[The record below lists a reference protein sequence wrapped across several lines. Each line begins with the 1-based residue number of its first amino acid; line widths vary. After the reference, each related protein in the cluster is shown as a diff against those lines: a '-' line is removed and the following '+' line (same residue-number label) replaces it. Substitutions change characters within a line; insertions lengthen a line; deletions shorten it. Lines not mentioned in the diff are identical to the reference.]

1 MLQLPN
7 FFQKRQLTSMDT
19 SQLPGRGI
27 KPLLSLRKHYRVSLF
42 ISLLVVL
49 IGLPVA
55 WIKGQSV
62 YTVESVFQVSPNYMK
77 TLSSDKE
84 VEFQSNSQYREFVNH
99 LSNTVRRY
107 DVIQRALKKLQE
119 AKIEVKPPALTER
132 KYIEKLQKLVTVR
145 AIPDTYMVR
154 IGLEGQEKETLDDIV
169 NAITN
174 SFLETTKSEQIFGSV
189 ERLEVLQGNGV
200 RLQQEITQLEAQR
213 VGLSELLGLTTFG
226 ENVVNP
232 YDMMLANA
240 REQYASASRDRAHA
254 DATLQAFLAQR
265 ETPTSVGRS
274 IMEMRLQDNGLQA
287 LRAEVVK
294 RSEELGRVTS
304 GLEDKHP
311 AKKPALEE
319 YAAINKRLLKKETEF
334 EMAAYD
340 NVKSRLLA
348 TQAQTQKV
356 EREVGESLKKIE
368 SQAADY
374 ARNFQKAMRITSD
387 IRKREQ
393 EHKEVRDRLNYLQNE
408 SSAIGFVRLV
418 TIALPA
424 ETPQGVGKTKLLLM
438 VFLVAGGLAL
448 VAPIALDLS
457 DKRIHTVNDA
467 EKLMGIPAA
476 GWQVMVTDLPSGMF
490 AKEQTRRFAST
501 LIRNRARSEK
511 NVFSFAS
518 IKTAGGVDMV
528 ILDTAVA
535 LKQLGFRVLVID
547 ANSFTPSTLFKAD
560 QPGLSNLLAEQA
572 GPEAVQHTLLHQDES
587 LQAVGFGNQ
596 RSSGLQRL
604 DLLSQ
609 AVAHW
614 AQKHDFVLVAL
625 PPVLLNA
632 NAELLIDALDQMFM
646 VLEAQSV
653 SRGEVVRAKRLLE
666 KIDPEAVGLFVNSIP
681 MFEGGGYM
689 QELLL
694 ETLTKE
700 DFKHFMS
707 LSNLRLQVELLR
719 ARWVQKRMKKTPR
732 A

>member
-1 MLQLPN
+1 MV
-7 FFQKRQLTSMDT
+7 
-19 SQLPGRGI
+19 
-27 KPLLSLRKHYRVSLF
+27 SLRKHYRVSLF
-42 ISLLVVL
+42 IFVLVVL

-62 YTVESVFQVSPNYMK
+62 YSTESVFQVSPNYMK

-107 DVIQRALKKLQE
+107 DVIERALKKLRD
-119 AKIEVKPPALTER
+119 AKIEVQPKGMTER

-154 IGLEGQEKETLDDIV
+154 IGFDGQEKESLDGIV
-169 NAITN
+169 NAITQ
-174 SFLETTKSEQIFGSV
+174 SFLETTKNEQIFGSV
-189 ERLEVLQGNGV
+189 ERLEALQTNAA

-232 YDMMLANA
+232 YDTMLAQA
-240 REQYASASRDRAHA
+240 REQYASAARDRAHA

-274 IMEMRLQDNGLQA
+274 IMEMRLQDTGLQA
-287 LRAEVVK
+287 LRSEVVK
-294 RSEELGRVTS
+294 RSEELGRVAT

-311 AKKPALEE
+311 AKKPALDE
-319 YAAINKRLLKKETEF
+319 YAAINKRLQTKEVEF
-334 EMAAYD
+334 ETVAYG
-340 NVKSRLLA
+340 NLKSRLLA
-348 TQAQTQKV
+348 SQLQTQRV
-356 EREVGESLKKIE
+356 EAEIRDGLKKIE
-368 SQAADY
+368 GQAADY
-374 ARNFQKAMRITSD
+374 ARNFQQAMRITGD

-408 SSAIGFVRLV
+408 SAAIGFVRLV
-418 TIALPA
+418 SIALPA
-424 ETPQGVGKTKLLLM
+424 ETPQGVGKTKLLLL
-438 VFLVAGGLAL
+438 VFVLAGALAL

-457 DKRIHTVNDA
+457 DNRIHTVNDA

-476 GWQVMVTDLPSGMF
+476 GWQVMNTDLPSGMF

-501 LIRNRARSEK
+501 LIRNRARTAK

-518 IKTAGGVDMV
+518 IKTAGGVDTV
-528 ILDTAVA
+528 ILDTAA
-535 LKQLGFRVLVID
+535 TLQQLGFRVLVVD
-547 ANSFTPSTLFKAD
+547 ANSFTPSTLFKPD
-560 QPGLSNLLAEQA
+560 HPGLSNFLAGQA
-572 GPEAVQHTLLHQDES
+572 NLDAVQHTLVYQGECLE
-587 LQAVGFGNQ
+587 AVGFGDQ
-596 RSSGLQRL
+596 KSTGVQRL
-604 DLLSQ
+604 DLLQQ

-614 AQKHDFVLVAL
+614 TQHHDYVLVAL
-625 PPVLLNA
+625 PPVLLSA
-632 NAELLIDALDQMFM
+632 DAELLIDALGQVFM

-653 SRGEVVRAKRLLE
+653 SRGEVARAKRLLE

-694 ETLTKE
+694 ETLTKN

-719 ARWVQKRMKKTPR
+719 ARWVQNRMKKQAR

>member
-1 MLQLPN
+1 
-7 FFQKRQLTSMDT
+7 MDT

-27 KPLLSLRKHYRVSLF
+27 KPLLSLRKHYRISLF
-42 ISLLVVL
+42 IFVLVVL
-49 IGLPVA
+49 IGLPVS

-62 YTVESVFQVSPNYMK
+62 YSAESVFQVSPNYMK
-77 TLSSDKE
+77 TLASDKE

-107 DVIQRALKKLQE
+107 DVIQRALKKLRD
-119 AKIEVKPPALTER
+119 AKKEVQPAGMTER
-132 KYIEKLQKLVTVR
+132 KYIEQLQKLVTVR

-154 IGLEGQEKETLDDIV
+154 IGFEGQEKETLDDIV
-169 NAITN
+169 NAITQ

-189 ERLEVLQGNGV
+189 ERLEALQANAV

-232 YDMMLANA
+232 YDTMLAQA
-240 REQYASASRDRAHA
+240 REQYTSAARDRAQA
-254 DATLQAFLAQR
+254 EATLQAFLAQR

-274 IMEMRLQDNGLQA
+274 IMEMRLQDTGLQA
-287 LRAEVVK
+287 LRSEVVK
-294 RSEELGRVTS
+294 RSEELGRVAT

-319 YAAINKRLLKKETEF
+319 HTAINKRLLGKEAEF
-334 EMAAYD
+334 EASAYG
-340 NVKSRLLA
+340 NIKSRLLA
-348 TQAQTQKV
+348 SQLQTRTV
-356 EREVGESLKKIE
+356 EAEIRDGLKKIE

-374 ARNFQKAMRITSD
+374 ARNFQQAMRITGD

-408 SSAIGFVRLV
+408 SAAIGFVRLV
-418 TIALPA
+418 SAALPA
-424 ETPQGVGKTKLLLM
+424 ETPQGVGKTKLLLL
-438 VFLVAGGLAL
+438 VFVVAGGLAL
-448 VAPIALDLS
+448 LAPIALDLS

-476 GWQVMVTDLPSGMF
+476 GWQVMNTDLPSGMF

-501 LIRNRARSEK
+501 LIRNRARHAK

-518 IKTAGGVDMV
+518 IKTAGGVDKV
-528 ILDTAVA
+528 ILDTAAA
-535 LKQLGFRVLVID
+535 LKQLGFRVLVVD
-547 ANSFTPSTLFKAD
+547 ANSFTPSTLFKSE
-560 QPGLSNLLAEQA
+560 QPGLSNFLAGQA
-572 GPEAVQHTLLHQDES
+572 SLDGVQHTLVHQDEP

-596 RSSGLQRL
+596 LSTGLQRL
-604 DLLSQ
+604 DLLAQ
-609 AVAHW
+609 AVGHW
-614 AQKHDFVLVAL
+614 TQQQDYVLVAL
-625 PPVLLNA
+625 PPVLLSA
-632 NAELLIDALDQMFM
+632 DAELLIDALGQVFM

-666 KIDPEAVGLFVNSIP
+666 KLDPEAVGLFVNSVP
-681 MFEGGGYM
+681 MFQGGGYM

-694 ETLTKE
+694 ETLTKD

-719 ARWVQKRMKKTPR
+719 ARWVQNRMGKPR

>member
-1 MLQLPN
+1 
-7 FFQKRQLTSMDT
+7 MDT

-27 KPLLSLRKHYRVSLF
+27 KPLLSLRKHYRISLI
-42 ISLLVVL
+42 ISLLVIL

-55 WIKGQSV
+55 WIKGQSL
-62 YTVESVFQVSPNYMK
+62 YSTESVFQVSPNYMK

-107 DVIQRALKKLQE
+107 DVIQRALKKLRE
-119 AKIEVKPPALTER
+119 ANVNVQPKGMTER
-132 KYIEKLQKLVTVR
+132 KYIERLQKLVTVR

-154 IGLEGQEKETLDDIV
+154 IGFEGQEKEALDDIV
-169 NAITN
+169 NAITH
-174 SFLETTKSEQIFGSV
+174 SFLETTKNEQIFGSV
-189 ERLEVLQGNGV
+189 ERLEVLQGNAA

-232 YDMMLANA
+232 YDTMLAQA
-240 REQYASASRDRAHA
+240 REQYASAARDRAQA

-274 IMEMRLQDNGLQA
+274 IMEMRLQDTGLQA
-287 LRAEVVK
+287 LRSEVVK
-294 RSEELGRVTS
+294 RSEELGRVAT

-311 AKKPALEE
+311 AKKPALDE
-319 YAAINKRLLKKETEF
+319 YLAINTRLQTKEAEF
-334 EMAAYD
+334 ETVAYG
-340 NVKSRLLA
+340 NLKSRLLA
-348 TQAQTQKV
+348 SQQQTQKV
-356 EREVGESLKKIE
+356 EAEIRDGLKKIE
-368 SQAADY
+368 GQAADY
-374 ARNFQKAMRITSD
+374 ARNFQQAMRITGD

-408 SSAIGFVRLV
+408 SAAIGFVRLV
-418 TIALPA
+418 SIALPA
-424 ETPQGVGKTKLLLM
+424 ETPQGVGKTKLLLL
-438 VFLVAGGLAL
+438 VFVLAGALAL

-457 DKRIHTVNDA
+457 DNRIHTVNDA

-476 GWQVMVTDLPSGMF
+476 GWQVMNTDLPSGMF

-501 LIRNRARSEK
+501 LIRNRARTAK

-518 IKTAGGVDMV
+518 IKTAGGVDRV
-528 ILDTAVA
+528 VLDTAVA
-535 LKQLGFRVLVID
+535 LKQLGFRVLVVD
-547 ANSFTPSTLFKAD
+547 ANSFTPSTLFKPD
-560 QPGLSNLLAEQA
+560 QPGLSNFLAGQA
-572 GPEAVQHTLLHQDES
+572 SLDEVQHTLVHQDES
-587 LQAVGFGNQ
+587 VQAVGFGNQ
-596 RSSGLQRL
+596 LSTGLQRL
-604 DLLSQ
+604 DLLAQ
-609 AVAHW
+609 AVGHW
-614 AQKHDFVLVAL
+614 TQQQDYVLVAL
-625 PPVLLNA
+625 PPVLLSA
-632 NAELLIDALDQMFM
+632 DAELLIQALGQVFM

-666 KIDPEAVGLFVNSIP
+666 KLDPEAVGLFVNSIP
-681 MFEGGGYM
+681 MFQGGGYM

-694 ETLTKE
+694 ETLTKH

-707 LSNLRLQVELLR
+707 LSNLRLQVALLR
-719 ARWVQKRMKKTPR
+719 ARWVQNRMKKQAR

>member
-1 MLQLPN
+1 
-7 FFQKRQLTSMDT
+7 MDT
-19 SQLPGRGI
+19 SQLPSRGI
-27 KPLLSLRKHYRVSLF
+27 KPLVSLRKHYRVSLF
-42 ISLLVVL
+42 IFVLVVL

-62 YTVESVFQVSPNYMK
+62 YSTESVFQVSPNYMK

-107 DVIQRALKKLQE
+107 DVIERALKKLRD
-119 AKIEVKPPALTER
+119 AKIEVQPKGMTER

-154 IGLEGQEKETLDDIV
+154 IGFDGQEKESLDGIV
-169 NAITN
+169 NAITQ
-174 SFLETTKSEQIFGSV
+174 SFLETTKNEQIFGSV
-189 ERLEVLQGNGV
+189 ERLEALQTNAA

-232 YDMMLANA
+232 YDTMLAQA
-240 REQYASASRDRAHA
+240 REQYASAARDRAHA

-274 IMEMRLQDNGLQA
+274 IMEMRLQDTGLQA
-287 LRAEVVK
+287 LRSEVVK
-294 RSEELGRVTS
+294 RSEELGRVAT

-311 AKKPALEE
+311 AKKPALDE
-319 YAAINKRLLKKETEF
+319 YAAINKRLQTKEVEF
-334 EMAAYD
+334 ETVAYG
-340 NVKSRLLA
+340 NLKSRLLA
-348 TQAQTQKV
+348 SQLQTRTV
-356 EREVGESLKKIE
+356 EAEIRDGLKKIE
-368 SQAADY
+368 GQAADY
-374 ARNFQKAMRITSD
+374 ARNFQQAMRITGD

-408 SSAIGFVRLV
+408 SAAIGFVRLV
-418 TIALPA
+418 SIALPA
-424 ETPQGVGKTKLLLM
+424 ETPQGVGKTKLLLL
-438 VFLVAGGLAL
+438 VFVLAGALAL

-457 DKRIHTVNDA
+457 DNRIHTVNDA

-476 GWQVMVTDLPSGMF
+476 GWQVMNTDLPSGMF

-501 LIRNRARSEK
+501 LIRNRARTAK

-518 IKTAGGVDMV
+518 IKTAGGVDTV
-528 ILDTAVA
+528 ILDTAA
-535 LKQLGFRVLVID
+535 TLQQLGFRVLVVD
-547 ANSFTPSTLFKAD
+547 ANSFTPSTLFKPD
-560 QPGLSNLLAEQA
+560 HPGLSNFLAGQA
-572 GPEAVQHTLLHQDES
+572 NLDAVQHTLVYQGECLE
-587 LQAVGFGNQ
+587 AVGFGDQ
-596 RSSGLQRL
+596 KSTGVQRL
-604 DLLSQ
+604 DLLQQ

-614 AQKHDFVLVAL
+614 TQHHDYVLVAL
-625 PPVLLNA
+625 PPVLLSA
-632 NAELLIDALDQMFM
+632 DAELLIDALGQVFM

-694 ETLTKE
+694 ETLTKN

-719 ARWVQKRMKKTPR
+719 ARWVQNRMKKHAR

>member
-1 MLQLPN
+1 
-7 FFQKRQLTSMDT
+7 MDT

-27 KPLLSLRKHYRVSLF
+27 KPLLSLRKHYRISLI
-42 ISLLVVL
+42 ISLLVIL

-55 WIKGQSV
+55 WIKGQSL
-62 YTVESVFQVSPNYMK
+62 YSTESVFQVSPNYMK

-107 DVIQRALKKLQE
+107 DVIQRALKKLRE
-119 AKIEVKPPALTER
+119 ANVNVQPKGMTER
-132 KYIEKLQKLVTVR
+132 KYIERLQKLVTVR

-154 IGLEGQEKETLDDIV
+154 IGFEGQEKESLDDIV
-169 NAITN
+169 NAITH
-174 SFLETTKSEQIFGSV
+174 SFLETTKNEQIFGSV
-189 ERLEVLQGNGV
+189 ERLEVLQGNAA

-232 YDMMLANA
+232 YDTMLAQA
-240 REQYASASRDRAHA
+240 REQYASAARDRAQA

-274 IMEMRLQDNGLQA
+274 IMEMRLQDTGLQA
-287 LRAEVVK
+287 LRSEVVK
-294 RSEELGRVTS
+294 RSEELGRVAT

-311 AKKPALEE
+311 AKKPALDE
-319 YAAINKRLLKKETEF
+319 YLAINKRLQTKEAEF
-334 EMAAYD
+334 ETVAYG
-340 NVKSRLLA
+340 NLKSRLLA
-348 TQAQTQKV
+348 SQQQTQKV
-356 EREVGESLKKIE
+356 EAEIRDGLKKIE
-368 SQAADY
+368 GQAADY
-374 ARNFQKAMRITSD
+374 ARNFQQAMRITGD

-408 SSAIGFVRLV
+408 SAAIGFVRLV
-418 TIALPA
+418 SIALPA
-424 ETPQGVGKTKLLLM
+424 ETPQGVGKTKLLLL
-438 VFLVAGGLAL
+438 VFVLAGALAL

-457 DKRIHTVNDA
+457 DNRIHTVNDA

-476 GWQVMVTDLPSGMF
+476 GWQVMNTDLPSGMF

-501 LIRNRARSEK
+501 LIRNRARTAK

-518 IKTAGGVDMV
+518 IKTAGGVDTV
-528 ILDTAVA
+528 VLDTAVA
-535 LKQLGFRVLVID
+535 LKQLGFRVLVVD
-547 ANSFTPSTLFKAD
+547 ANSFTPSTLFKPD
-560 QPGLSNLLAEQA
+560 QPGLSNFLAGQA
-572 GPEAVQHTLLHQDES
+572 SLDEVQHTLVHQDES
-587 LQAVGFGNQ
+587 VQAVGFGNQ
-596 RSSGLQRL
+596 LSTGLQRL
-604 DLLSQ
+604 DLLAQ
-609 AVAHW
+609 AVGQW
-614 AQKHDFVLVAL
+614 TQQQDYVLVAL
-625 PPVLLNA
+625 PPVLLSA
-632 NAELLIDALDQMFM
+632 DAELLIQALGQVFM

-666 KIDPEAVGLFVNSIP
+666 KLDPEAVGLFVNSIP
-681 MFEGGGYM
+681 MFQGGGYM

-694 ETLTKE
+694 ETLTKH

-707 LSNLRLQVELLR
+707 LSNLRLQVALLR
-719 ARWVQKRMKKTPR
+719 ARWVQNRMKKQAR

>member
-1 MLQLPN
+1 
-7 FFQKRQLTSMDT
+7 MDT

-27 KPLLSLRKHYRVSLF
+27 KPWLSLRKHYRISLM
-42 ISLLVVL
+42 ISLLVILV
-49 IGLPVA
+49 GLPVA

-62 YTVESVFQVSPNYMK
+62 YSTESVFQVSPNYMK

-107 DVIQRALKKLQE
+107 DVIERALKKLRD
-119 AKIEVKPPALTER
+119 AKIEVQPKGMTER

-154 IGLEGQEKETLDDIV
+154 IGFDGQEKESLDGIV
-169 NAITN
+169 NAITQ
-174 SFLETTKSEQIFGSV
+174 SFLETTKNEQIFGSV
-189 ERLEVLQGNGV
+189 ERLEALQTNAA

-232 YDMMLANA
+232 YDTMLAQA
-240 REQYASASRDRAHA
+240 REQYASAARDRAHA

-274 IMEMRLQDNGLQA
+274 IMEMRLQDTGLQA
-287 LRAEVVK
+287 LRSEVVK
-294 RSEELGRVTS
+294 RSEELGRVAT

-311 AKKPALEE
+311 AKKPALDE
-319 YAAINKRLLKKETEF
+319 YAAINKRLQTKEVEF
-334 EMAAYD
+334 ETVAYG
-340 NVKSRLLA
+340 NLKSRLLA
-348 TQAQTQKV
+348 SQLQTQRV
-356 EREVGESLKKIE
+356 EAEIRDGLKKIE
-368 SQAADY
+368 GQAADY
-374 ARNFQKAMRITSD
+374 ARNFQQAMRITGD

-408 SSAIGFVRLV
+408 SAAIGFVRLV
-418 TIALPA
+418 SIALPA
-424 ETPQGVGKTKLLLM
+424 ETPQGVGKTKLLLL
-438 VFLVAGGLAL
+438 VFVLAGALAL

-457 DKRIHTVNDA
+457 DNRIHTVNDA

-476 GWQVMVTDLPSGMF
+476 GWQVMNTDLPSGMF

-501 LIRNRARSEK
+501 LIRNRARTAK

-518 IKTAGGVDMV
+518 IKTAGGVDTV
-528 ILDTAVA
+528 ILDTAA
-535 LKQLGFRVLVID
+535 TLQQLGFRVLVVD
-547 ANSFTPSTLFKAD
+547 ANSFTPSTLFKPD
-560 QPGLSNLLAEQA
+560 HPGLSNFLAGQA
-572 GPEAVQHTLLHQDES
+572 NLDAVQHTLVYQGECLE
-587 LQAVGFGNQ
+587 AVGFGDQ
-596 RSSGLQRL
+596 KSTGVQRL
-604 DLLSQ
+604 DLLQQ

-614 AQKHDFVLVAL
+614 TQHHDYVLVAL
-625 PPVLLNA
+625 PPVLLSA
-632 NAELLIDALDQMFM
+632 DAELLIDALGQVFM

-653 SRGEVVRAKRLLE
+653 SRGEVARAKRLLE

-694 ETLTKE
+694 ETLTKN

-719 ARWVQKRMKKTPR
+719 ARWVQNRMKKQAR

>member
-1 MLQLPN
+1 
-7 FFQKRQLTSMDT
+7 MDT
-19 SQLPGRGI
+19 SQLPSRGI
-27 KPLLSLRKHYRVSLF
+27 KPLVSLRKHYRVSLF
-42 ISLLVVL
+42 IFVLVVL

-62 YTVESVFQVSPNYMK
+62 YSTESVFQVSPNYMK

-107 DVIQRALKKLQE
+107 DVIERALKKLRD
-119 AKIEVKPPALTER
+119 AKIEVQPKGMTER

-154 IGLEGQEKETLDDIV
+154 IGFDGQEKESLDGIV
-169 NAITN
+169 NAITQ
-174 SFLETTKSEQIFGSV
+174 SFLETTKNEQIFGSV
-189 ERLEVLQGNGV
+189 ERLEALQTNAA

-232 YDMMLANA
+232 YDTMLAQA
-240 REQYASASRDRAHA
+240 REQYASAARDRAHA

-274 IMEMRLQDNGLQA
+274 IMEMRLQDTGLQA
-287 LRAEVVK
+287 LRSEVVK
-294 RSEELGRVTS
+294 RSEELGRVAT

-311 AKKPALEE
+311 AKKPALDE
-319 YAAINKRLLKKETEF
+319 YAAINKRLQTKEVEF
-334 EMAAYD
+334 ETVAYG
-340 NVKSRLLA
+340 NLKSRLLA
-348 TQAQTQKV
+348 SQLQTQRV
-356 EREVGESLKKIE
+356 EAEIRDGLKKIE
-368 SQAADY
+368 GQAADY
-374 ARNFQKAMRITSD
+374 ARNFQQAMRITGD

-408 SSAIGFVRLV
+408 SAAIGFVRLV
-418 TIALPA
+418 SIALPA
-424 ETPQGVGKTKLLLM
+424 ETPQGVGKTKLLLL
-438 VFLVAGGLAL
+438 VFVLAGALAL

-457 DKRIHTVNDA
+457 DNRIHTVNDA

-476 GWQVMVTDLPSGMF
+476 GWQVMNTDLPSGMF

-501 LIRNRARSEK
+501 LIRNRARTAK

-518 IKTAGGVDMV
+518 IKTAGGVGTV
-528 ILDTAVA
+528 ILDTAA
-535 LKQLGFRVLVID
+535 TLQQLGFRVLVVD
-547 ANSFTPSTLFKAD
+547 ANSFTPSTLFKPD
-560 QPGLSNLLAEQA
+560 HPGLSNFLAGQA
-572 GPEAVQHTLLHQDES
+572 NLDAVQHTLVYQGECLE
-587 LQAVGFGNQ
+587 AVGFGDQ
-596 RSSGLQRL
+596 KSTGVQRL
-604 DLLSQ
+604 DLLQQ

-614 AQKHDFVLVAL
+614 TQHHDYVLVAL
-625 PPVLLNA
+625 PPVLLSA
-632 NAELLIDALDQMFM
+632 DAELLIDALGQVFM

-694 ETLTKE
+694 ETLTKN

-719 ARWVQKRMKKTPR
+719 ARWVQNRMKKHAR

>member
-1 MLQLPN
+1 
-7 FFQKRQLTSMDT
+7 MDT

-27 KPLLSLRKHYRVSLF
+27 KPLLSLRKHYRISLI
-42 ISLLVVL
+42 ISLLVIL

-55 WIKGQSV
+55 WIKGQSL
-62 YTVESVFQVSPNYMK
+62 YSTESVFQVSPNYMK

-107 DVIQRALKKLQE
+107 DVIQRALKKLRE
-119 AKIEVKPPALTER
+119 ANVNVQPKGMTER
-132 KYIEKLQKLVTVR
+132 KYIERLQKLVTVR

-154 IGLEGQEKETLDDIV
+154 IGFEGQEKESLDDIV
-169 NAITN
+169 NAITH
-174 SFLETTKSEQIFGSV
+174 SFLETTKTEQIFGSV
-189 ERLEVLQGNGV
+189 ERLEVLQGNAA

-232 YDMMLANA
+232 YDTMLAQA
-240 REQYASASRDRAHA
+240 REQYASAARDRAQA

-274 IMEMRLQDNGLQA
+274 IMEMRLQDTGLQA
-287 LRAEVVK
+287 LRSEVVK
-294 RSEELGRVTS
+294 RSEELGRVAT

-311 AKKPALEE
+311 AKKPALDE
-319 YAAINKRLLKKETEF
+319 YLAINKRLQTKEAEF
-334 EMAAYD
+334 ETVAYG
-340 NVKSRLLA
+340 NLKSRLLA
-348 TQAQTQKV
+348 SQQQTQKV
-356 EREVGESLKKIE
+356 EAEIRDGLKKIE
-368 SQAADY
+368 GQAADY
-374 ARNFQKAMRITSD
+374 ARNFQQAMRITGD

-408 SSAIGFVRLV
+408 SAAIGFVRLV
-418 TIALPA
+418 SIALPA
-424 ETPQGVGKTKLLLM
+424 ETPQGVGKTKLLLL
-438 VFLVAGGLAL
+438 VFVLAGALAL

-457 DKRIHTVNDA
+457 DNRIHTVNDA

-476 GWQVMVTDLPSGMF
+476 GWQVMNTDLPSGMF

-501 LIRNRARSEK
+501 LIRNRARTAK

-518 IKTAGGVDMV
+518 IKTAGGVDTV
-528 ILDTAVA
+528 VLDTAVA
-535 LKQLGFRVLVID
+535 LKQLGFRVLVVD
-547 ANSFTPSTLFKAD
+547 ANSFTPSTLFKPD
-560 QPGLSNLLAEQA
+560 QPGLSNFLAGQA
-572 GPEAVQHTLLHQDES
+572 SLDEVQHTLVHQDES
-587 LQAVGFGNQ
+587 VQAVGFGNQ
-596 RSSGLQRL
+596 LSTGLQRL
-604 DLLSQ
+604 DLLAQ
-609 AVAHW
+609 AVGQW
-614 AQKHDFVLVAL
+614 TQQQDYVLVAL
-625 PPVLLNA
+625 PPVLLSA
-632 NAELLIDALDQMFM
+632 DAELLIQALGQVFM

-666 KIDPEAVGLFVNSIP
+666 KLDPEAVGLFVNSIP
-681 MFEGGGYM
+681 MFQGGGYM

-694 ETLTKE
+694 ETLTKH

-707 LSNLRLQVELLR
+707 LSNLRLQVALLR
-719 ARWVQKRMKKTPR
+719 ARWVQNRMKKQAR

>member
-1 MLQLPN
+1 
-7 FFQKRQLTSMDT
+7 MDT

-27 KPLLSLRKHYRVSLF
+27 KPWLSLRKHYRVSVF
-42 ISLLVVL
+42 ISLLVLL

-55 WIKGQSV
+55 WVKGQSV
-62 YTVESVFQVSPNYMK
+62 YKAESVFQVSPNYMK

-99 LSNTVRRY
+99 LSSTVSRY
-107 DVIQRALKKLQE
+107 DVIQRALKKLRD
-119 AKIEVKPPALTER
+119 AKMDVQPAGMTER

-154 IGLEGQEKETLDDIV
+154 IGLEGQEKEPLDDIV

-189 ERLEVLQGNGV
+189 ERLEVLQGNAV

-232 YDMMLANA
+232 YDTMLAQA
-240 REQYASASRDRAHA
+240 REQYRSAARDRAHA
-254 DATLQAFLAQR
+254 DATLQSFLAQR

-287 LRAEVVK
+287 LRTEVVK
-294 RSEELGRVTS
+294 RSEELGRVAS

-319 YAAINKRLLKKETEF
+319 HAAINQRLLNKEAEF
-334 EMAAYD
+334 ETAAYG
-340 NVKSRLLA
+340 NVRSRLLA
-348 TQAQTQKV
+348 SQLQTQKV
-356 EREVGESLKKIE
+356 EAEILDGLKKIE
-368 SQAADY
+368 GSAADY
-374 ARNFQKAMRITSD
+374 ARNFQKAMRITGD

-408 SSAIGFVRLV
+408 SAAIGFVRLV
-418 TIALPA
+418 TAALPA
-424 ETPQGVGKTKLLLM
+424 ETPQGIGKTKLMLL
-438 VFLVAGGLAL
+438 VFVVAGLLAL
-448 VAPIALDLS
+448 MAPIALDLS

-476 GWQVMVTDLPSGMF
+476 GWQVMTTDLPSDMF

-501 LIRNRARSEK
+501 LIRNRARTSK
-511 NVFSFAS
+511 NLFTFAS
-518 IKTAGGVDMV
+518 IKTEGGVDTV
-528 ILDTAVA
+528 VLDTAVA
-535 LKQLGFRVLVID
+535 LKKLGFRVLVVD
-547 ANSFTPSTLFKAD
+547 ANSFTPSTLFTPG
-560 QPGLSNLLAEQA
+560 QPGLSNYLSGQA
-572 GPEAVQHTLLHQDES
+572 SLDEVQHPLVHQGES
-587 LQAVGFGNQ
+587 LLGVGFGDQ
-596 RSSGLQRL
+596 RSTGVQRL
-604 DLLSQ
+604 DLLQQ
-609 AVAHW
+609 AVALW
-614 AQKHDFVLVAL
+614 TPQHDYILVAL
-625 PPVLLNA
+625 PPVLLSA
-632 NAELLIDALDQMFM
+632 DAELLIDALGQVFM

-666 KIDPEAVGLFVNSIP
+666 KLDPEAVGLFVNSIP
-681 MFEGGGYM
+681 MFQGGGYM

-694 ETLTKE
+694 ETLTKG

-719 ARWVQKRMKKTPR
+719 ARWVQNWTK
-732 A
+732 

>member
-1 MLQLPN
+1 
-7 FFQKRQLTSMDT
+7 MDT
-19 SQLPGRGI
+19 SQLPSRGI
-27 KPLLSLRKHYRVSLF
+27 KPLVSLRKHYRVSLF
-42 ISLLVVL
+42 IFVLVVL

-62 YTVESVFQVSPNYMK
+62 YSTESVFQVSPNYMK

-107 DVIQRALKKLQE
+107 DVIERALKKLRD
-119 AKIEVKPPALTER
+119 AKIEVQPKGMTER

-154 IGLEGQEKETLDDIV
+154 IGFDGQEKESLDGIV
-169 NAITN
+169 NAITQ
-174 SFLETTKSEQIFGSV
+174 SFLETTKNEQIFGSV
-189 ERLEVLQGNGV
+189 ERLEALQTNAA

-232 YDMMLANA
+232 YDTMLAQA
-240 REQYASASRDRAHA
+240 REQYASAARDRAHA

-274 IMEMRLQDNGLQA
+274 IMEMRLQDTGLQA
-287 LRAEVVK
+287 LRSEVVK
-294 RSEELGRVTS
+294 RSEELGRVAT

-311 AKKPALEE
+311 AKKPALDE
-319 YAAINKRLLKKETEF
+319 YAAINKRLQTKEVEF
-334 EMAAYD
+334 ETVAYG
-340 NVKSRLLA
+340 NLKSRLLA
-348 TQAQTQKV
+348 SQLQTQRV
-356 EREVGESLKKIE
+356 EAEIRDGLKKIE
-368 SQAADY
+368 GQAADY
-374 ARNFQKAMRITSD
+374 ARNFQQAMRITGD

-408 SSAIGFVRLV
+408 SAAIGFVRLV
-418 TIALPA
+418 SIALPA
-424 ETPQGVGKTKLLLM
+424 ETPQGVGKTKLLLL
-438 VFLVAGGLAL
+438 VFVLAGALAL

-457 DKRIHTVNDA
+457 DNRIHTVNDA

-476 GWQVMVTDLPSGMF
+476 GWQVMNTDLPSGMF

-501 LIRNRARSEK
+501 LIRNRARTAK

-518 IKTAGGVDMV
+518 IKTAGGVDTV
-528 ILDTAVA
+528 ILDTAA
-535 LKQLGFRVLVID
+535 TLQQLGFRVLVVD
-547 ANSFTPSTLFKAD
+547 ANSFTPSTLFKPD
-560 QPGLSNLLAEQA
+560 HPGLSNFLAGQA
-572 GPEAVQHTLLHQDES
+572 NLDAVQHTLVYQGECLE
-587 LQAVGFGNQ
+587 AVGFGDQ
-596 RSSGLQRL
+596 KSTGVQRL
-604 DLLSQ
+604 DLLQQ

-614 AQKHDFVLVAL
+614 TQHHDYVLVAL
-625 PPVLLNA
+625 PPVLLSA
-632 NAELLIDALDQMFM
+632 DAELLIDALGQVFM

-653 SRGEVVRAKRLLE
+653 SRGEVARAKRLLE

-694 ETLTKE
+694 ETLTKN

-719 ARWVQKRMKKTPR
+719 ARWVQNRMKKQAR